1 MFHFSDSFKTMQWCI
16 KRPTLFFFS
25 REATLELVLSS
36 QGVVMLNLGC
46 GYVQKGVVMLSVV
59 WLC

>member
-1 MFHFSDSFKTMQWCI
+1 MDI
-16 KRPTLFFFS
+16 FS